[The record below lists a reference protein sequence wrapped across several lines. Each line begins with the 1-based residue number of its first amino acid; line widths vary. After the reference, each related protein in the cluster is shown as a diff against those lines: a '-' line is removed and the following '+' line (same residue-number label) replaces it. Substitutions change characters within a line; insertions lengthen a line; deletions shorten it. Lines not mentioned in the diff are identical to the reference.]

1 MLVVPS
7 VIPTKVEIQA
17 HHPPDTVF
25 NGMTDSVRHLDSRVR
40 VNDEQCS
47 ELYSAI
53 VQLSI
58 ILHADGS
65 LAMLDF

>member
-1 MLVVPS
+1 
-7 VIPTKVEIQA
+7 
-17 HHPPDTVF
+17 
-25 NGMTDSVRHLDSRVR
+25 MTDSVRHLDSRVR

-65 LAMLDF
+65 LAMVDY